1 MTPCEGVPFAQV
13 TGAQAFLAWDTNH
26 VLSMGPCGDDQH
38 RPGGAAGPARE
49 DGPAVTVLPCLALTT
64 DPKVRHGR
72 TSPLSCKASC
82 GQLPGVPRRRTLPSL
97 CHSLRGSS

>member
-1 MTPCEGVPFAQV
+1 MTINIDP
-13 TGAQAFLAWDTNH
+13 GAWPVLLARMH
-26 VLSMGPCGDDQH
+26 L
-38 RPGGAAGPARE
+38 
-49 DGPAVTVLPCLALTT
+49 AVAVLPCLALTT

-82 GQLPGVPRRRTLPSL
+82 GQLPGVRRRRTLPSL